1 MMNSSFNLRD
11 YDITVAEVHH
21 NLPPSLL
28 YEHAIRYEKDASIAE
43 NGALVA
49 YSGVKTGRSP
59 KDKRV
64 VKHPSSEADIWW
76 GSVNIPLDAQ
86 SFVINRERARD
97 YLNTRE
103 RLYCFDGFAGWDPK
117 YRIKVRVIC
126 SRPYHALFMHTMLI
140 RPTKEELANF
150 GKPDFVIC
158 NAGAFP
164 SNRFTA
170 GVDSKTSICLSLED
184 RELIILGTEYA
195 GEMKKGVFTVANYFA
210 PKRGL
215 LSMHCS
221 ATADRQS
228 GRSSLLFGL
237 SGTGK
242 TTLSADPKRDLIGD
256 DEHVW
261 SDDGIFNIEGGC
273 YAKAINLSCE
283 NEPDIFQ
290 ALRFGAVLENVVLED
305 DRSVDFTDTS
315 ITENTRG
322 AYPINFIRNARI
334 PCMAGHPTDVIFLTC
349 DAFGVLPP
357 VSSLSP
363 AQAMYHFISG
373 YTAKVAGTEVGV
385 KEPSA
390 TFSPCFGGPF
400 LVWHPSKYAELLASK
415 MRQHGARVWLINT
428 GWSGGAH
435 GVGKRIK
442 LAHTRGIIDAIHSG
456 ALVGAKTQRHP
467 VFGFDVVT
475 KCPGVPSEILW
486 PRDTWADKA
495 AYDATAKKLAQLFID
510 NFKKYEAGAS
520 AEVRAASPTV

>member
-1 MMNSSFNLRD
+1 MADAFNLQD
-11 YDITVAEVHH
+11 YDITVAEIHR
-21 NLPPSLL
+21 NLSPSQL
-28 YEHAIRYEKDASIAE
+28 YHHAIRFEKDASIAE

-64 VKHPSSEADIWW
+64 VKHPNSEADVWW
-76 GSVNIPLDAQ
+76 GSVNIPLDPH
-86 SFVINRERARD
+86 SFAINRERAHD

-140 RPTKEELANF
+140 RPTKEELASF

-164 SNRFTA
+164 SNRLTA
-170 GVDSKTSICLSLED
+170 GVDSKTSVSLSLED

-228 GRSSLLFGL
+228 GKSSLLFGL

-261 SDDGIFNIEGGC
+261 SDDGVFNIEGGC
-273 YAKAINLSCE
+273 YAKAINLSPE
-283 NEPDIFQ
+283 SEPEIFQ
-290 ALRFGAVLENVVLED
+290 ALRFGAVLENVILD
-305 DRSVDFTDTS
+305 DDHVVDFTDTS

-322 AYPINFIRNARI
+322 AYPIHFIRNARI
-334 PCMAGHPTDVIFLTC
+334 PCTAGHPTDVIFLTC

-357 VSSLSP
+357 VSALSP

-400 LVWHPSKYAELLASK
+400 LVWHPSKYAELLAAK
-415 MRQHGARVWLINT
+415 MKQHGARVWLVNT
-428 GWSGGAH
+428 GWSGGGY

-442 LAHTRGIIDAIHSG
+442 LAHTRAILDAVHSG
-456 ALVGAKTQRHP
+456 ALAAAKTKRDP
-467 VFGFDVVT
+467 LFGFDVVT
-475 KCPGVPSEILW
+475 DCPGVPPEILW
-486 PRDTWADKA
+486 PRDTWADPA
-495 AYDATAKKLAQLFID
+495 AYDAAGRNLARLFVD
-510 NFKKYEAGAS
+510 NFKTYEGGAGTD
-520 AEVRAASPTV
+520 VRAASPSL

>member
-1 MMNSSFNLRD
+1 
-11 YDITVAEVHH
+11 
-21 NLPPSLL
+21 
-28 YEHAIRYEKDASIAE
+28 
-43 NGALVA
+43 
-49 YSGVKTGRSP
+49 
-59 KDKRV
+59 
-64 VKHPSSEADIWW
+64 
-76 GSVNIPLDAQ
+76 
-86 SFVINRERARD
+86 
-97 YLNTRE
+97 
-103 RLYCFDGFAGWDPK
+103 
-117 YRIKVRVIC
+117 
-126 SRPYHALFMHTMLI
+126 
-140 RPTKEELANF
+140 
-150 GKPDFVIC
+150 
-158 NAGAFP
+158 
-164 SNRFTA
+164 
-170 GVDSKTSICLSLED
+170 
-184 RELIILGTEYA
+184 
-195 GEMKKGVFTVANYFA
+195 MKKGVFTVANYFA

-273 YAKAINLSCE
+273 YAKAINLSPE

-305 DRSVDFTDTS
+305 DHSVDFMDTS

-322 AYPINFIRNARI
+322 AYPIHFIKNARI

-363 AQAMYHFISG
+363 AQAMYHLISG
-373 YTAKVAGTEVGV
+373 YTAKVAGTEIGV

-400 LVWHPSKYAELLASK
+400 LVWHPNKYAELLAAK
-415 MRQHGARVWLINT
+415 MKRHNARVWLVNT
-428 GWSGGAH
+428 GWSGGGH

-442 LAHTRGIIDAIHSG
+442 LTHTRTILDAIHSG
-456 ALVGAKTQRHP
+456 ALTEATKKRDP
-467 VFGFDVVT
+467 VFGFEAVT
-475 KCPGVPSEILW
+475 TCPGVPSEILW

-495 AYDATAKKLAQLFID
+495 AYDAAAKKLAKLFGD
-510 NFKKYEAGAS
+510 NFKKYESSAGAD
-520 AEVRAASPTV
+520 VRAAGPSA